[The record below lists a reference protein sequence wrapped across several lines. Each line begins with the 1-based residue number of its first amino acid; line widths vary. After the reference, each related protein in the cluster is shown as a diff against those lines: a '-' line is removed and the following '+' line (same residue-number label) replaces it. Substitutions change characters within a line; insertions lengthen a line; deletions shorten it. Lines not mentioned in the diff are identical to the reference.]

1 MNREI
6 LLTQNLHWLGQSLTK
21 KTQHRQIFDQIYKEL
36 DYRPMVFLTGMRRV
50 GKSTLIKQLIEKL
63 ILEKNIKPEQ
73 ILFWEFHSQSTIKDL
88 EDLIQVFLDE
98 TADLNKDL
106 YIFLDEVKFI
116 PNYENILKLYYDRYE
131 NLHFG
136 LTGSLSFSYKNK
148 MQESLAGRFVN
159 YKLFPISFLEYLQFS
174 NQNEYFEKW
183 HKAKLETNLNLKEGL
198 ARELNP
204 IFKTFLGRGR
214 FPDTIVYE
222 QNEQV
227 KSYLGS
233 VITQS
238 LNQDSVDYFKI
249 TKPREINF
257 LYQYLVKNNGGE
269 VSLDR
274 IGKNLG
280 LSWQTTSNYIDILE
294 LLGLIYTVNNTDNP
308 LKLSNS
314 RKKIYT
320 NSAFSLSF
328 EDQILD
334 TQLGFAVES
343 YVLERFLEQKK
354 TIHFFRERDVEV
366 DLIDYKSKTAY
377 EVKFRSQ
384 IQEADFGNLLKIS
397 QKFSLSPKVI
407 TLFQTVAK
415 NPQIEYLP
423 ACLI

>member
-6 LLTQNLHWLGQSLTK
+6 LITQNLHWLGQTLTK
-21 KTQHRQIFDQIYKEL
+21 KTHHRQIFDQIYKEL
-36 DYRPMVFLTGMRRV
+36 SFRPMVFLTGMRRV
-50 GKSTLIKQLIEKL
+50 GKSTLIKQLLQKL
-63 ILEKNIKPEQ
+63 ILERQVKPEQ
-73 ILFWEFHSQSTIKDL
+73 ILFWEFHTQSTITDL
-88 EDLIQVFLDE
+88 EDLIKVYLDE
-98 TADLNKDL
+98 IADLNQEI
-106 YIFLDEVKFI
+106 YIFLDEIQFI
-116 PNYENILKLYYDRYE
+116 SGYENVLKLYYDRYE
-131 NLHFG
+131 NIHFV
-136 LTGSLSFSYKNK
+136 LTGSLSFSYKNR

-159 YKLFPISFLEYLQFS
+159 YKLFPLSFPEYLQFS

-204 IFKTFLGRGR
+204 IFKTFLNSGR
-214 FPDTIVYE
+214 FPDTVVYQ

-227 KSYLGS
+227 KNYLES

-269 VSLDR
+269 ISLDK

-294 LLGLIYTVNNTDNP
+294 LLGLIYIVNNTDNP
-308 LKLSNS
+308 LKLINI

-328 EDQILD
+328 EAQILD
-334 TQLGFAVES
+334 SHLGFAVES

-354 TIHFFRERDVEV
+354 FIHFFRERETEV
-366 DLIDYKSKTAY
+366 DLIDYKSKSAY
-377 EVKFRSQ
+377 EIKFRSQ
-384 IQEADFGNLLKIS
+384 IQESDFKNLLRIS
-397 QKFSLSPKVI
+397 EKLKLSPKVI
-407 TLFQTVAK
+407 TLFQTASK
-415 NPQIEYLP
+415 NPEIEYLP